1 MLGMNFIKSQK
12 NIYQSNLIRISMDSE
27 PSDIRKRRVGVT
39 KKHLVYFL
47 FALPAIVY
55 VIGLSIFPALTVVY
69 DSFLVNGKLS
79 TYNYQVL
86 PGYGLYASIGNTL
99 IVSVGALLIQLVLAL
114 AIAMV
119 MVKPFSGSK
128 IFSTIVIIPFG
139 ISTIVS
145 AFIFSIIFQNVG
157 GFANGVL
164 VFFGLKPV
172 VWFSSSLADLGIV
185 MFSDFWKNTPLVA
198 LILYGGLSSVSP
210 TLYEAASM
218 DGAGPFNRFRHIT
231 LPAIAPLISIAL
243 LVRGVS
249 EFNIFA
255 LPLVLIGYHP
265 LILNTLVYENYST
278 LATRPISYAAATVL
292 LVIIMVYAIFVLR
305 IGGAR
310 QYAE

>member
-1 MLGMNFIKSQK
+1 
-12 NIYQSNLIRISMDSE
+12 MDSE
-27 PSDIRKRRVGVT
+27 FAELNKKKGRVT
-39 KKHLVYFL
+39 KKHLIYFL

-55 VIGLSIFPALTVVY
+55 VIGLSIVPAFTVVY
-69 DSFLVNGKLS
+69 DSFMVNGKLS
-79 TYNYQVL
+79 TRNYQAL
-86 PGYGLYASIGNTL
+86 PGYGLYSSIGNTL
-99 IVSVGALLIQLVLAL
+99 IVSVGALLIQLLLAL

-119 MVKPFSGSK
+119 MIKPFKGSK

-145 AFIFSIIFQNVG
+145 AFIFSLIFQNIG

-164 VFFGLKPV
+164 VFFGFKPV
-172 VWFSSSLADLGIV
+172 VWFSSSLSDLGIV

-265 LILNTLVYENYST
+265 LILNTLIYENYST

-292 LVIIMVYAIFVLR
+292 LTIIMIYAIFVLK
-305 IGGAR
+305 IGGAK
-310 QYAE
+310 QYAQ

>member
-1 MLGMNFIKSQK
+1 MESEFSEIKK
-12 NIYQSNLIRISMDSE
+12 RRISVS
-27 PSDIRKRRVGVT
+27 

-47 FALPAIVY
+47 FSLPAIAY
-55 VIGLSIFPALTVVY
+55 VISLSIIPAFTVVY

-79 TYNYQVL
+79 TRNYQAL
-86 PGYGLYASIGNTL
+86 PSYGLYSSIGNTL
-99 IVSVGALLIQLVLAL
+99 IVSVGALLIQLLLAL

-119 MVKPFSGSK
+119 MVKPFKGSK
-128 IFSTIVIIPFG
+128 IFSTIIIIPFG

-145 AFIFSIIFQNVG
+145 AFIFSLIFQNIG

-164 VFFGLKPV
+164 VFFGLRPV
-172 VWFSSSLADLGIV
+172 VWFSSSLSDLDIV

-292 LVIIMVYAIFVLR
+292 LSIIMVYAIFVLK

-310 QYAE
+310 QYAQ

>member
-1 MLGMNFIKSQK
+1 MESEFSEIKK
-12 NIYQSNLIRISMDSE
+12 RRISVS
-27 PSDIRKRRVGVT
+27 

-47 FALPAIVY
+47 FSLPAIAY
-55 VIGLSIFPALTVVY
+55 VISLSIIPAFTVVY

-79 TYNYQVL
+79 TRNYQAL
-86 PGYGLYASIGNTL
+86 PSYGLYSSIGNTL
-99 IVSVGALLIQLVLAL
+99 IVSVGALLIQLLLAL

-119 MVKPFSGSK
+119 MVKPFKGSK
-128 IFSTIVIIPFG
+128 IFSTIIIIPFG

-145 AFIFSIIFQNVG
+145 AFIFSLIFQNIG

-164 VFFGLKPV
+164 VFFGLRPV
-172 VWFSSSLADLGIV
+172 VWFSSSLSDLGIV

-218 DGAGPFNRFRHIT
+218 DGAGPLNRFRHIT

-292 LVIIMVYAIFVLR
+292 LSIIMVYAIFVLK

-310 QYAE
+310 QYAQ

>member
-1 MLGMNFIKSQK
+1 MESEFSEIKK
-12 NIYQSNLIRISMDSE
+12 RRISVS
-27 PSDIRKRRVGVT
+27 

-47 FALPAIVY
+47 FSLPAIAY
-55 VIGLSIFPALTVVY
+55 VISLSIIPAFTVVY

-79 TYNYQVL
+79 TRNYQAL
-86 PGYGLYASIGNTL
+86 PSYGLYSSIGNTL
-99 IVSVGALLIQLVLAL
+99 IVSVGALLIQLLLAL

-119 MVKPFSGSK
+119 MVKPFKGSK
-128 IFSTIVIIPFG
+128 IFSTIIIIPFG

-145 AFIFSIIFQNVG
+145 AFIFSLIFQNIG

-164 VFFGLKPV
+164 VFFGLRPV
-172 VWFSSSLADLGIV
+172 VWFSSSLSDLGIV

-292 LVIIMVYAIFVLR
+292 LSIIMVYAIFVLK

-310 QYAE
+310 QYAQ

>member
-1 MLGMNFIKSQK
+1 
-12 NIYQSNLIRISMDSE
+12 MDSDFTE
-27 PSDIRKRRVGVT
+27 LNKKKGRVT
-39 KKHLVYFL
+39 KKHLFYFL

-55 VIGLSIFPALTVVY
+55 VIGLSILPAFTVVY

-79 TYNYQVL
+79 TRNYQAL
-86 PGYGLYASIGNTL
+86 PGYGLYSSIGNTL
-99 IVSVGALLIQLVLAL
+99 LVSVGALLIQLLLAL

-119 MVKPFSGSK
+119 MIKPFKGSK

-145 AFIFSIIFQNVG
+145 AFIFSLIFQNIG

-164 VFFGLKPV
+164 VFFGFKPV
-172 VWFSSSLADLGIV
+172 VWFSSSLSDLGIV

-265 LILNTLVYENYST
+265 LILNTLIYENYST
-278 LATRPISYAAATVL
+278 VATRPISYAAATVL
-292 LVIIMVYAIFVLR
+292 LAIIMIYAIFVLK
-305 IGGAR
+305 IGGAK
-310 QYAE
+310 QYAQ

>member
-1 MLGMNFIKSQK
+1 M
-12 NIYQSNLIRISMDSE
+12 
-27 PSDIRKRRVGVT
+27 
-39 KKHLVYFL
+39 
-47 FALPAIVY
+47 
-55 VIGLSIFPALTVVY
+55 VY
-69 DSFLVNGKLS
+69 DSFLVNGNLS
-79 TYNYQVL
+79 IHNYQSL
-86 PGYGLYASIGNTL
+86 PSYGLYSSIGNTL
-99 IVSVGALLIQLVLAL
+99 LVSVGALLIQLLLAL

-119 MVKPFSGSK
+119 MVKPFKGSK

-145 AFIFSIIFQNVG
+145 AFIFSLIFQNIG

-172 VWFSSSLADLGIV
+172 VWFSSSLSDLGIV

-210 TLYEAASM
+210 SLYEAASM
-218 DGAGPFNRFRHIT
+218 DGAGPFSRFRHIT
-231 LPAIAPLISIAL
+231 LPALAPLISIAL

-255 LPLVLIGYHP
+255 LPLVLIGYRP
-265 LILNTLVYENYST
+265 LILNTLIYENYST

-305 IGGAR
+305 IGGAK
-310 QYAE
+310 QYAQ

>member
-1 MLGMNFIKSQK
+1 MKFIKSQK

-164 VFFGLKPV
+164 VFFGFKPV
-172 VWFSSSLADLGIV
+172 VWFSSSLSDLGIV

>member
-1 MLGMNFIKSQK
+1 MKFIKSQK

-172 VWFSSSLADLGIV
+172 VWFSSSLSDLGIV

>member
-1 MLGMNFIKSQK
+1 MEPEVTE
-12 NIYQSNLIRISMDSE
+12 IRE
-27 PSDIRKRRVGVT
+27 KRIGLS
-39 KKHLVYFL
+39 KKHLIYFL
-47 FALPAIVY
+47 FALPAIAY
-55 VIGLSIFPALTVVY
+55 VIGLSILPAFTVVY

-86 PGYGLYASIGNTL
+86 PSYGLYSSIGNTL
-99 IVSVGALLIQLVLAL
+99 IVSVGALLIQLLLAL

-119 MVKPFSGSK
+119 MVKPFKGSK

-145 AFIFSIIFQNVG
+145 AFVFSLIFQNVG

-164 VFFGLKPV
+164 VFFGLRPV
-172 VWFSSSLADLGIV
+172 VWFSSSLRDLGIV

-278 LATRPISYAAATVL
+278 LATRPFSYAAATVL
-292 LVIIMVYAIFVLR
+292 LTIIMVYAIFVLR
-305 IGGAR
+305 IGGAK
-310 QYAE
+310 QYAQ

>member
-1 MLGMNFIKSQK
+1 MESEFSEIKK
-12 NIYQSNLIRISMDSE
+12 RRISVS
-27 PSDIRKRRVGVT
+27 

-47 FALPAIVY
+47 FSLPAIAY
-55 VIGLSIFPALTVVY
+55 VIGLSIIPAFTVVY

-79 TYNYQVL
+79 TRNYQAL
-86 PGYGLYASIGNTL
+86 PSYGLYSSIGNTL
-99 IVSVGALLIQLVLAL
+99 IVSVGALLIQLLLAL

-119 MVKPFSGSK
+119 MVKPFKGSK
-128 IFSTIVIIPFG
+128 IFSTIIIIPFG

-145 AFIFSIIFQNVG
+145 AFIFSLIFQNVG

-164 VFFGLKPV
+164 VFFGLRPV
-172 VWFSSSLADLGIV
+172 VWFSSSLSDLGIV

-218 DGAGPFNRFRHIT
+218 DGAGPLNRFRHIT

-292 LVIIMVYAIFVLR
+292 LSIIMVYAIFVLK

-310 QYAE
+310 QYAQ

>member
-1 MLGMNFIKSQK
+1 
-12 NIYQSNLIRISMDSE
+12 MDSE

-164 VFFGLKPV
+164 VFFGFKPV
-172 VWFSSSLADLGIV
+172 VWFSSSLSDLGIV

>member
-1 MLGMNFIKSQK
+1 MESEFSEIKK
-12 NIYQSNLIRISMDSE
+12 RRISVS
-27 PSDIRKRRVGVT
+27 

-47 FALPAIVY
+47 FSLPAIAY
-55 VIGLSIFPALTVVY
+55 VISLSIIPAFTVVY

-79 TYNYQVL
+79 TRNYQAL
-86 PGYGLYASIGNTL
+86 PSYGLYSSIGNTL
-99 IVSVGALLIQLVLAL
+99 IVSVGALLIQLLLAL

-119 MVKPFSGSK
+119 MVKPFKGSK
-128 IFSTIVIIPFG
+128 IFSTIIIIPFG

-145 AFIFSIIFQNVG
+145 AFIFSLIFQNIG

-172 VWFSSSLADLGIV
+172 VWFSSSLSDLGIV

-292 LVIIMVYAIFVLR
+292 LSIIMVYAIFVLK

-310 QYAE
+310 QYAQ

>member
-1 MLGMNFIKSQK
+1 MESEFSEVKK
-12 NIYQSNLIRISMDSE
+12 RRISVS
-27 PSDIRKRRVGVT
+27 

-47 FALPAIVY
+47 FSLPAIAY
-55 VIGLSIFPALTVVY
+55 VISLSIIPAFTVVY

-79 TYNYQVL
+79 TRNYQAL
-86 PGYGLYASIGNTL
+86 PSYGLYSSIGNTL
-99 IVSVGALLIQLVLAL
+99 IVSVGALLIQLLLAL

-119 MVKPFSGSK
+119 MVKPFKGSK
-128 IFSTIVIIPFG
+128 IFSTIIIIPFG

-145 AFIFSIIFQNVG
+145 AFIFSLIFQNVG

-164 VFFGLKPV
+164 VFFGLRPV
-172 VWFSSSLADLGIV
+172 VWFSSSLSDLGIV

-292 LVIIMVYAIFVLR
+292 LSIIMVYAIFVLK

-310 QYAE
+310 QYAQ

>member
-1 MLGMNFIKSQK
+1 MH
-12 NIYQSNLIRISMDSE
+12 IRMHMDSE
-27 PSDIRKRRVGVT
+27 FSGIRERRFKIT
-39 KKHLVYFL
+39 RKYLVYVL
-47 FALPAIVY
+47 FALPAIAY
-55 VIGLSIFPALTVVY
+55 VIGLSIIPAITVVY
-69 DSFLVNGKLS
+69 QSFLVAGKFSL
-79 TYNYQVL
+79 YNYSVL
-86 PGYGLYASIGNTL
+86 PSYGLYASIGNTL
-99 IVSVGALLIQLVLAL
+99 IVSVGALLIQLILAL

-119 MVKPFSGSK
+119 MMKPFAGSK
-128 IFSTIVIIPFG
+128 IFSSIVIIPFG

-145 AFIFSIIFQNVG
+145 AFIFSLIFTNVG

-164 VFFGLKPV
+164 VAFGFKPV
-172 VWFSSSLADLGIV
+172 VWFSSSISDLGVV

-210 TLYEAASM
+210 TLYEAASV
-218 DGAGPFNRFRHIT
+218 DGAGAFSRFTHIT

-265 LILNTLVYENYST
+265 LILNTLIYENYST

-292 LVIIMVYAIFVLR
+292 LLIIMAYSIFVLK
-305 IGGAR
+305 IGGAK
-310 QYAE
+310 QYAK

>member
-1 MLGMNFIKSQK
+1 M
-12 NIYQSNLIRISMDSE
+12 E
-27 PSDIRKRRVGVT
+27 PELTEIRKSRTSVS

-47 FALPAIVY
+47 FSLPAIAY
-55 VIGLSIFPALTVVY
+55 VIGLSIIPAFTVVY

-79 TYNYQVL
+79 TRNYQAL
-86 PGYGLYASIGNTL
+86 PGYGLYSSIGNTL
-99 IVSVGALLIQLVLAL
+99 IVSVGALLIQLLLAL

-119 MVKPFSGSK
+119 MVKPFKGSK
-128 IFSTIVIIPFG
+128 IFSTIIIIPFG

-145 AFIFSIIFQNVG
+145 AFIFSLIFQNIG

-164 VFFGLKPV
+164 VFFGLRPV
-172 VWFSSSLADLGIV
+172 VWFSSSLSDLGIV

-292 LVIIMVYAIFVLR
+292 LLIIMVYAIFVLK

-310 QYAE
+310 QYAQ

>member
-1 MLGMNFIKSQK
+1 MESEFSEIKK
-12 NIYQSNLIRISMDSE
+12 RRISVS
-27 PSDIRKRRVGVT
+27 

-47 FALPAIVY
+47 FSLPAIAY
-55 VIGLSIFPALTVVY
+55 VIGLSIIPAFTVVY

-79 TYNYQVL
+79 TRNYQAL
-86 PGYGLYASIGNTL
+86 PGYGLYSSIGNTL
-99 IVSVGALLIQLVLAL
+99 IVSVGALLIQLLLAL

-119 MVKPFSGSK
+119 MVKPFKGSK
-128 IFSTIVIIPFG
+128 IFSTIIIIPFG

-145 AFIFSIIFQNVG
+145 AFIFSLIFQNIG

-164 VFFGLKPV
+164 VFFGLRPV
-172 VWFSSSLADLGIV
+172 VWFSSSLSDLGIV

-218 DGAGPFNRFRHIT
+218 DGAGPLNRFRHIT

-292 LVIIMVYAIFVLR
+292 LLIIMVYAIFVLK

-310 QYAE
+310 QYAQ

>member
-1 MLGMNFIKSQK
+1 M
-12 NIYQSNLIRISMDSE
+12 E
-27 PSDIRKRRVGVT
+27 PELTEIRKSRTSVS

-47 FALPAIVY
+47 FSLPAIAY
-55 VIGLSIFPALTVVY
+55 VIGLSIIPAFTVVY

-79 TYNYQVL
+79 TRNYQAL
-86 PGYGLYASIGNTL
+86 PGYGLYSSIGNTL
-99 IVSVGALLIQLVLAL
+99 IVSVGALLIQLLLAL

-119 MVKPFSGSK
+119 MVKPFKGSK
-128 IFSTIVIIPFG
+128 IFSTIIIIPFG

-145 AFIFSIIFQNVG
+145 AFIFSLIFQNIG

-164 VFFGLKPV
+164 VFFGLRPV
-172 VWFSSSLADLGIV
+172 VWFSSSLSDLGIV

-218 DGAGPFNRFRHIT
+218 DGAGPLNRFRHIT

-292 LVIIMVYAIFVLR
+292 LLIIMVYAIFVLK

-310 QYAE
+310 QYAQ